1 MNVDEAL
8 RQFADSEE
16 LPRAAMQWALDHWQ
30 AASPRFVSRLRAFAA
45 AGGRSDVAADELFYI
60 LHLCGEK
67 GEMRAFAPLCGM
79 IARDPDIDEWM
90 GDAVTETLPGILIK
104 VFDGDVGLLQSAIE
118 SPSGDEFA
126 RASALAALGYLARAR
141 GVMSDADMRA
151 YLRGIRRDLEPRGES
166 IIWTAWATTAA
177 HLGFSDLRLDAIL
190 LNKEGFIAERDFD
203 ADDFDRKIALA
214 RSDPAGLAGFERDL
228 VRPFDDAIGTLE
240 SWVGDDGD
248 LDSGEGFEPEEL
260 ATGQAP
266 YFNPYR
272 GVGRNDPCPCGSG
285 KKFKKCCLSE

>member
-1 MNVDEAL
+1 
-8 RQFADSEE
+8 
-16 LPRAAMQWALDHWQ
+16 
-30 AASPRFVSRLRAFAA
+30 
-45 AGGRSDVAADELFYI
+45 
-60 LHLCGEK
+60 
-67 GEMRAFAPLCGM
+67 
-79 IARDPDIDEWM
+79 
-90 GDAVTETLPGILIK
+90 
-104 VFDGDVGLLQSAIE
+104 
-118 SPSGDEFA
+118 
-126 RASALAALGYLARAR
+126 
-141 GVMSDADMRA
+141 MSDADMRA

-190 LNKEGFIAERDFD
+190 LNKEGFIDERDFD

-272 GVGRNDPCPCGSG
+272 GVRAQRPVPVRQRQEIQEVLPFGVMIAIIRLRQS
-285 KKFKKCCLSE
+285 